1 MANAWEFIES
11 LPQGLDTYLGERG
24 SQLSG
29 GQKQRIS
36 IARALLRD
44 PAILLLD
51 EATSALD
58 NKSERLVQEAL
69 TTLLQGGGGGGSDSR
84 SPRRQTR
91 KRTSIVIAH
100 RLSTIRDAHHIV
112 VLQDARVLEQGT
124 HESLLQQE
132 DSAYAG
138 LVRMQKV

>member
-69 TTLLQGGGGGGSDSR
+69 TTLLQGGVGAGR
-84 SPRRQTR
+84 
-91 KRTSIVIAH
+91 
-100 RLSTIRDAHHIV
+100 IV
-112 VLQDARVLEQGT
+112 VPRGVKLGNVPVL
-124 HESLLQQE
+124 
-132 DSAYAG
+132 
-138 LVRMQKV
+138 